1 MSNRSRNTP
10 RPIAMP
16 LGEHGTNILGRAYN
30 GPSSED
36 AFTKFS
42 DQQIKHTLNL
52 SESTTPVSAESQ
64 NSTDGES
71 ACETLSDV
79 CLSSSASSSKSTGF
93 SELPTTVD
101 SQRSR
106 AISSVEST
114 KVMSNAN
121 GSTPKSS
128 PSKHRSK
135 VPSLDI
141 IAARLKR
148 ADLTLSPTWADRENL
163 VPATAETTPVKRLP
177 FKASANSTPIAERR
191 PTSQRGR
198 SDVLASLVDRASNRS
213 RSASPTKR
221 KTEEKDEERNAESNV
236 KSNHS
241 PEKSRRSSVTNAL
254 KDVPSLQDI
263 IKRMGVKKE
272 GSTASNHSS
281 PSMEAIK
288 SPPQTPVEK
297 TKSVMT
303 QTDSTAEIE
312 AAKKKNERAE
322 RMKSDEHPLEHKWT
336 LYFDSK
342 TWNPSASQSSSEP
355 PKSPA
360 LSASSSSATSWEA
373 TLKMLGQYDT
383 VEKFM
388 TIFRTLRRPSQ
399 LERNSN
405 YHLFKNNIK
414 PMWEDPANTKGGKW
428 TITLRGANQAL
439 LDRSWMWLVMALIGE
454 DIDEAD
460 DICGAVVSTR
470 TKGDRIALWVRDKS
484 NVDLVNKIG
493 RKFVS
498 VLDLEK
504 ESGVSLEFSANMQDE
519 RSSLSKS
526 TSKND
531 FRSSTN
537 GKYIGFSNPMQPSS
551 QSVQQQ
557 HMLNATHPGS
567 PIQTQGT
574 LGAHL
579 RLHGSP
585 SKSNKLSSSTSF
597 TRRREGSFSS
607 NRQDPDS
614 SVGSVNNFTMGLGA
628 PIGRTGSP
636 SPAAPNL
643 LRSSTSSSLSNN
655 GGIFNRSACNKVSS
669 K

>member
-1 MSNRSRNTP
+1 MSATNRQRNTP
-10 RPIAMP
+10 GPIAVP
-16 LGEHGTNILGRAYN
+16 LGDHGTNILGRAYN

-36 AFTKFS
+36 AFTKVS
-42 DQQIKHTLNL
+42 DHPVKHTLNL
-52 SESTTPVSAESQ
+52 GGSTTPVSADSQ
-64 NSTDGES
+64 NSTDVES

-106 AISSVEST
+106 AMTNSGSANMALNES
-114 KVMSNAN
+114 
-121 GSTPKSS
+121 GCTPQAS

-135 VPSLDI
+135 VPSLDV

-148 ADLTLSPTWADRENL
+148 ADLSLSPTFADQENGGH
-163 VPATAETTPVKRLP
+163 AIAQQQTTPVKRLP

-191 PTSQRGR
+191 PTPQRGR

-213 RSASPTKR
+213 RSASPVKR
-221 KTEEKDEERNAESNV
+221 QAEDKREDVAVGTASVKTNQ
-236 KSNHS
+236 S

-254 KDVPSLQDI
+254 KEVPSLQDI
-263 IKRMGVKKE
+263 IRRMGMKKE
-272 GSTASNHSS
+272 GSTSTHSS
-281 PSMEAIK
+281 PSMETVK
-288 SPPQTPVEK
+288 SPPRTPVEK
-297 TKSVMT
+297 IKSVMT
-303 QTDSTAEIE
+303 QTDSKEEIE
-312 AAKKKNERAE
+312 AAQKKSQRAE
-322 RMKSDEHPLEHKWT
+322 RMKGDEHPLEHKWT

-342 TWNPSASQSSSEP
+342 TWNPSTSQSSSDP

-388 TIFRTLRRPSQ
+388 TTFRTLRRPSQ

-428 TITLRGANQAL
+428 TITLRGSNQAL
-439 LDRSWMWLVMALIGE
+439 LDRSWMWLVLALIGE
-454 DIDEAD
+454 NIDEAD

-470 TKGDRIALWVRDKS
+470 TKGDRIALWIRDKS

-519 RSSLSKS
+519 SMTSSKS
-526 TSKND
+526 ANKND
-531 FRSSTN
+531 FKSSSN
-537 GKYIGFSNPMQPSS
+537 GGKYIGFSNPMQPAS

-585 SKSNKLSSSTSF
+585 SKSNLSN
-597 TRRREGSFSS
+597 RRRDGSFSS
-607 NRQDPDS
+607 HRQDPDS
-614 SVGSVNNFTMGLGA
+614 SVGSMNNFTMGLGG
-628 PIGRTGSP
+628 PIGRTSSP
-636 SPAAPNL
+636 SPAPPNS
-643 LRSSTSSSLSNN
+643 LRKSASNN
-655 GGIFNRSACNKVSS
+655 GIFNRNSAKAAAN
-669 K
+669 